1 MNILLDE
8 RTIDHVKDYWNKI
21 QDEEIQKMFP
31 FSIDSLDES
40 IKLFEESLKEGA
52 SSYGKVIYYD
62 DKYVGDIWCYCIDE
76 KDEKMA
82 MLSIVIFDKTVWGQG
97 IGSQAVKIFTK
108 EVFDKYNIDKIG
120 AFTYAY
126 NNRSIGMLQKSGFN
140 KVENFVED
148 GVESVYLELN
158 R

>member
-76 KDEKMA
+76 KNEKMA
-82 MLSIVIFDKTVWGQG
+82 MLSIVIFGKTVWGQG

-126 NNRSIGMLQKSGFN
+126 NNRSIGMLEKLGFN